1 MSCCI
6 KIKSFDHPTLKI
18 IPTTNLQLINPIT
31 HTLTMKTQT
40 LLLTALL
47 AGAGFA
53 SAQTPQIVTNPI
65 IYIGG
70 SQAFSALDNAALS
83 EYAAN
88 KGFTLAA
95 YAGSLPATSAK
106 ALLYRKTNDPVLWAP
121 PSRPGQ
127 RPQPRRLTSFV
138 DIINVRQSGSEAS
151 IRSAAGNGNQLV
163 SFLPDDASGQYKDE
177 PASYSNLK
185 PAAIGTSG
193 VYQANSRW
201 FAGKREGTSRRGFT
215 YQALTEVKPEG
226 GEPGIA
232 AQVWGWS
239 ASANFPTNAANITS
253 LTAQTLLQQGH
264 VPLSYFSGNPADTN
278 HGVWL
283 IGRDIAAGARIA
295 ALVNVGYGSLDTV
308 RQFRVFTNTGTV
320 TLRIEPEAS
329 VDGVTV
335 AEGNN
340 GYDGTSSQRVAASTV
355 VPSNLQVN
363 FGKGLTNSP
372 YTGTNYLIQYNSLA
386 NTVNQT
392 NSSGNPTLIP
402 LRFNGVAPD
411 TNNNG
416 VLSGAY
422 TFWTY
427 EHIYMTPT
435 PPNRLT
441 REVAQHVA
449 DYVGRL
455 SSADMTR
462 ISRSV
467 GYLSTKELNVFK
479 NNDGTRI
486 FRK

>member
-1 MSCCI
+1 
-6 KIKSFDHPTLKI
+6 
-18 IPTTNLQLINPIT
+18 
-31 HTLTMKTQT
+31 MKTKT

-47 AGAGFA
+47 AGAGIA
-53 SAQTPQIVTNPI
+53 SAQTTNFVTNPI
-65 IYIGG
+65 LYIGG

-88 KGFTLAA
+88 NGFTRVAH
-95 YAGSLPATSAK
+95 AGNLPETSAK
-106 ALLYRKTNDPVLWAP
+106 ALLYRRQNAPVLRGGRATV
-121 PSRPGQ
+121 S
-127 RPQPRRLTSFV
+127 V

-151 IRSAAGNGNQLV
+151 LRSAAGNGNQLV
-163 SFLPDDASGQYKDE
+163 SFLPDDASGQYPDV
-177 PASYSNLK
+177 PASYPNQK
-185 PAAIGTSG
+185 QAAIGTSG

-201 FAGKREGTSRRGFT
+201 FAGAKEGSVKYR
-215 YQALTEVKPEG
+215 QLTEVKPA

-264 VPLSYFSGNPADTN
+264 VPLSYFTGNPADTN

-295 ALVNVGYGSLDTV
+295 ALVNAGYGSLNTV

-320 TLRIEPEAS
+320 TLGIEPAAT
-329 VDGVTV
+329 VDGVSV
-335 AEGNN
+335 AQGNN
-340 GYDGTSSQRVAASTV
+340 GYDGTSSQRNAARTV
-355 VPSNLQVN
+355 VPSNLQVD
-363 FGKGLTNSP
+363 FGNGLTNSP

-411 TNNNG
+411 TNNSG

-422 TFWTY
+422 TYWTY
-427 EHIYMTPT
+427 EHLYVTPKPRNT
-435 PPNRLT
+435 NTLA
-441 REVAQHVA
+441 VAQYVA
-449 DYVGRL
+449 DYIGKL
-455 SSADMTR
+455 SSAQMTT
-462 ISRSV
+462 ISGSV
-467 GYLSTKELNVFK
+467 GYLSTKELNVFR

>member
-1 MSCCI
+1 
-6 KIKSFDHPTLKI
+6 
-18 IPTTNLQLINPIT
+18 
-31 HTLTMKTQT
+31 MKTKT
-40 LLLTALL
+40 LLLSALL
-47 AGAGFA
+47 AGTGFS
-53 SAQTPQIVTNPI
+53 SAQTFVTNPI

-83 EYAAN
+83 EYAKN
-88 KGFTLAA
+88 KNFTLAA
-95 YAGSLPATSAK
+95 YAGSLPETSAR
-106 ALLYRKTNDPVLWAP
+106 ALVYRRTNAEAEVTLP
-121 PSRPGQ
+121 PLTPKGR
-127 RPQPRRLTSFV
+127 PRRIRASTV

-163 SFLPDDASGQYKDE
+163 SFLPDNASGQYPDT

-185 PAAIGTSG
+185 QAAIGTSG

-201 FAGKREGTSRRGFT
+201 WPGRREGTSRRNTFT
-215 YQALTEVKPEG
+215 YQALTEVKPE

-295 ALVNVGYGSLDTV
+295 ALVNVGYGSLNTV
-308 RQFRVFTNTGTV
+308 RQFRVNTNTTPV
-320 TLRIEPEAS
+320 SLQLEPAAS
-329 VDGVTV
+329 PDGVQV
-335 AEGNN
+335 EQGNN
-340 GYDGTSSQRVAASTV
+340 GYDGTSSQARATRTV
-355 VPSNLQVN
+355 LPQPLKVDL
-363 FGKGLTNSP
+363 GKGLTDSP

-386 NTVNQT
+386 LTVNQT

-411 TNNNG
+411 TTNDG
-416 VLSGAY
+416 VRSGAY

-441 REVAQHVA
+441 REVAQYVA
-449 DYVGRL
+449 NYIGDL
-455 SSADMTR
+455 SSAAMTEKAG
-462 ISRSV
+462 SV
-467 GYLSTKELNVFK
+467 GYLSTKDLKVFR

>member
-1 MSCCI
+1 
-6 KIKSFDHPTLKI
+6 
-18 IPTTNLQLINPIT
+18 
-31 HTLTMKTQT
+31 MKTKT

-53 SAQTPQIVTNPI
+53 SAQTTNFVTNPI
-65 IYIGG
+65 LYIGG

-83 EYAAN
+83 EYAKN
-88 KGFTLAA
+88 NGFTLAA
-95 YAGSLPATSAK
+95 YAGSLPETRARALVYRRQNAPVVRGGRATVS
-106 ALLYRKTNDPVLWAP
+106 
-121 PSRPGQ
+121 
-127 RPQPRRLTSFV
+127 V

-151 IRSAAGNGNQLV
+151 IRSAAGNGSQLV
-163 SFLPDDASGQYKDE
+163 TFLPDDASGQYPDT
-177 PASYSNLK
+177 PASYSNQK
-185 PAAIGTSG
+185 QAAIGTSG

-201 FAGKREGTSRRGFT
+201 FTGAREGSVKYR
-215 YQALTEVKPEG
+215 QLTEVKPA

-264 VPLSYFSGNPADTN
+264 VPLSYFTGNPADTN

-295 ALVNVGYGSLDTV
+295 ALVNVGYGSLNTV

-320 TLRIEPEAS
+320 TLGIEPAAT
-329 VDGVTV
+329 VDGVSV
-335 AEGNN
+335 VQGNN
-340 GYDGTSSQRVAASTV
+340 GYDGTSSQAAATRTV

-363 FGKGLTNSP
+363 FGNGLTNSP

-386 NTVNQT
+386 LTVNQT

-416 VLSGAY
+416 VHSGAY

-427 EHIYMTPT
+427 EHIYVTPRPRNT
-435 PPNRLT
+435 NTLA
-441 REVAQHVA
+441 VAQYVA
-449 DYVGRL
+449 DYIGKL
-455 SSADMTR
+455 SSAQMTS
-462 ISRSV
+462 ISGSV
-467 GYLSTKELNVFK
+467 GYLSTKELNVFR